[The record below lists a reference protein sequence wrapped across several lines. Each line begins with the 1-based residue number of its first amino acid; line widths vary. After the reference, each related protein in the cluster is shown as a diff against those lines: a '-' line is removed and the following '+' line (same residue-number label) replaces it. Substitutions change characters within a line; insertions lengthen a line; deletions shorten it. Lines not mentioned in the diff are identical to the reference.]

1 MFAGRV
7 VWERDEPPM
16 VFYEAY
22 FPSKDNS
29 RDLYRAGAWL
39 ELPKDLWNDLKAW
52 INGMQGDLSHSSGEW
67 VRMFYLSATVMTT
80 IGFGDIVPITP
91 LAKGWVASQAIV
103 GAILVGLFLNDLVN
117 STERR
122 RPRGSFGVA
131 HSSPP

>member
-1 MFAGRV
+1 
-7 VWERDEPPM
+7 M
-16 VFYEAY
+16 VFYEAF

-52 INGMQGDLSHSSGEW
+52 INDMQGDLSHSSGEW

-91 LAKGWVASQAIV
+91 LTKGRVASQAIV
-103 GAILVGLFLNDLVN
+103 GAILVGLF
-117 STERR
+117 
-122 RPRGSFGVA
+122 
-131 HSSPP
+131 